1 LNTSC
6 SECGADLTVPN
17 DAIVG
22 ELVSCKDC
30 SQEYEVAEISSGN
43 VLLRP
48 TRVSASLSR
57 VSPKKRGRV
66 RGWSS

>member
-6 SECGADLTVPN
+6 TECGATLAVPS

-30 SQEYEVAEISSGN
+30 SQEYEVAEISNGN
-43 VLLRP
+43 VLLKP
-48 TRVSASLSR
+48 AEQV
-57 VSPKKRGRV
+57 GEDW
-66 RGWSS
+66 GE